1 MSPVRNRSLSTSN
14 ISGGTPTPHS
24 LATNRTREHCM
35 GKYAIRRVLLF
46 IPTLLLATVMVF
58 ALFWIVPGDPALT
71 ILGGGEG
78 DSGTVSPEQLE
89 QLRQRLGLHRPM
101 YVQYVSWLWSVLCGD
116 LSTSLWYKTP
126 VWAQLKDRFL
136 VTMELAIMAILLA
149 FWAAVPLGVISA
161 VKQDTGFD
169 YASRV
174 FSVIGIAL
182 PTFWLGILIVYALAS
197 FFEWLPPL
205 GYATLRDDP
214 FMNLQQLI
222 LPALTLAF
230 TDLAFTS
237 RVTRS
242 SMLEVMR
249 EDYLRTARA
258 KGLVERLVVGRHAL
272 KNALLPVL
280 TVSGY
285 QFARL
290 LGGVIIVESIFVVPG
305 MGTLLI
311 DSIIHRDFIVL
322 QAIVLLIAAVV
333 LILNLMVD
341 LSYGVLDPRVR
352 YQ

>member
-1 MSPVRNRSLSTSN
+1 
-14 ISGGTPTPHS
+14 
-24 LATNRTREHCM
+24 M
-35 GKYAIRRVLLF
+35 GKYAIRRALLF
-46 IPTLLLATVMVF
+46 IPTLLVATILVF
-58 ALFWIVPGDPALT
+58 TLFWVVPGDPALT
-71 ILGGGEG
+71 ILAGGEG
-78 DSGTVSPEQLE
+78 DSGAVSPEQLQ
-89 QLRQRLGLHRPM
+89 QLRQTLGLDRPI
-101 YVQYVSWLWSVLCGD
+101 YVQYASWLTNALRGD
-116 LSTSLWYKTP
+116 LGTSLWYKTP
-126 VWAQLKDRFL
+126 VWNQLKDRFL
-136 VTMELAIMAILLA
+136 VTMELAVMAIVLA
-149 FWAAVPLGVISA
+149 ICAAVPLGVISA
-161 VKQDTGFD
+161 VKQDTRLD
-169 YASRV
+169 YLSRI
-174 FSVIGIAL
+174 FSSIGIAL
-182 PTFWLGILIVYALAS
+182 PTFWFGILIVYAFAT

-205 GYATLRDDP
+205 GYATLWDDP
-214 FMNLQQLI
+214 LLNLQQLI

-230 TDLAFTS
+230 NDLAFMA

-258 KGLVERLVVGRHAL
+258 KGLVELRVIGRHAL

>member
-1 MSPVRNRSLSTSN
+1 
-14 ISGGTPTPHS
+14 
-24 LATNRTREHCM
+24 M
-35 GKYAIRRVLLF
+35 GKYAIRRALLF
-46 IPTLLLATVMVF
+46 IPTLLVATILVF
-58 ALFWIVPGDPALT
+58 TLFWIVPGDPALT
-71 ILGGGEG
+71 ILAGGEG
-78 DSGTVSPEQLE
+78 ESGSVSVEQLQ
-89 QLRQRLGLHRPM
+89 QLRQTLGLDRPIH
-101 YVQYVSWLWSVLCGD
+101 VQYASWLWNVLRGD
-116 LSTSLWYKTP
+116 LGTSLWYKTP
-126 VWAQLKDRFL
+126 VWNQLKDRFL
-136 VTMELAIMAILLA
+136 VTMELAVMAIVLA
-149 FWAAVPLGVISA
+149 VCAAVPLGVISA
-161 VKQDTGFD
+161 VKQDTGLD
-169 YASRV
+169 YLSRI
-174 FSVIGIAL
+174 FSSIGIAL

-205 GYATLRDDP
+205 GYATVWDDP
-214 FMNLQQLI
+214 LLNLQQLI

-230 TDLAFTS
+230 NDLAFTA

-242 SMLEVMR
+242 SMLEVLR

-258 KGLVERLVVGRHAL
+258 KGLVERLVIGRHAL

>member
-1 MSPVRNRSLSTSN
+1 
-14 ISGGTPTPHS
+14 
-24 LATNRTREHCM
+24 M
-35 GKYAIRRVLLF
+35 GKYAIRRALLF
-46 IPTLLLATVMVF
+46 IPTLLVATILVF
-58 ALFWIVPGDPALT
+58 TLFWVVPGDPALT
-71 ILGGGEG
+71 ILAGGEG
-78 DSGTVSPEQLE
+78 DSGAVSPEQLQ
-89 QLRQRLGLHRPM
+89 QLRQTLGLDRPI
-101 YVQYVSWLWSVLCGD
+101 YVQYASWLTNALRGD
-116 LSTSLWYKTP
+116 LGMSLWYKTP
-126 VWAQLKDRFL
+126 VWNQLKDRFL
-136 VTMELAIMAILLA
+136 VTMELAVMAIVLA
-149 FWAAVPLGVISA
+149 ICAVVPLGVISA
-161 VKQDTGFD
+161 VKQDTRLD
-169 YASRV
+169 YLSRI
-174 FSVIGIAL
+174 FSSIGIAL
-182 PTFWLGILIVYALAS
+182 PTFWFGILIVYAFAT

-205 GYATLRDDP
+205 GYATLWDDP
-214 FMNLQQLI
+214 LLNLQQLI

-230 TDLAFTS
+230 NDLAFTA

-258 KGLVERLVVGRHAL
+258 KGLVELRVIGRHAL

-322 QAIVLLIAAVV
+322 QAIVVLIAAVV
-333 LILNLMVD
+333 LILNLVVD
-341 LSYGVLDPRVR
+341 LAYGVVDPRVR

>member
-1 MSPVRNRSLSTSN
+1 
-14 ISGGTPTPHS
+14 
-24 LATNRTREHCM
+24 M
-35 GKYAIRRVLLF
+35 GKYAIRRTLLF
-46 IPTLLLATVMVF
+46 IPTLLVATILVF
-58 ALFWIVPGDPALT
+58 TLFWIVPGDPALT
-71 ILGGGEG
+71 ILAGGEG
-78 DSGTVSPEQLE
+78 DSGAVLPEQLQ
-89 QLRQRLGLHRPM
+89 QLRQTLGLDRPI
-101 YVQYVSWLWSVLCGD
+101 YVQYASWLTNVLRGD
-116 LSTSLWYKTP
+116 LGTSLWYKTP
-126 VWAQLKDRFL
+126 VWNQLKDRFL
-136 VTMELAIMAILLA
+136 VTMELAVMAIVLA
-149 FWAAVPLGVISA
+149 IGAAVPLGVISA
-161 VKQDTGFD
+161 VKQDTGLD
-169 YASRV
+169 YLSRM
-174 FSVIGIAL
+174 FSSIGIAL
-182 PTFWLGILIVYALAS
+182 PTFWLGILIVYAFAT

-205 GYATLRDDP
+205 GYATLWDDP
-214 FMNLQQLI
+214 LLNLQQLI

-230 TDLAFTS
+230 NDLAFTA

-258 KGLVERLVVGRHAL
+258 KGLVEMRVIGRHAL

>member
-1 MSPVRNRSLSTSN
+1 
-14 ISGGTPTPHS
+14 
-24 LATNRTREHCM
+24 M
-35 GKYAIRRVLLF
+35 GKYALRRTLLF
-46 IPTLLLATVMVF
+46 IPTLLVATILVF
-58 ALFWIVPGDPALT
+58 TLFWIVPGDPALT
-71 ILGGGEG
+71 ILAGGEG
-78 DSGTVSPEQLE
+78 DSGAVLPEQLQ
-89 QLRQRLGLHRPM
+89 QLRQTLGLDRPI
-101 YVQYVSWLWSVLCGD
+101 YVQYASWLTNALRGD
-116 LSTSLWYKTP
+116 LGTSLWYKTP
-126 VWAQLKDRFL
+126 VWHQLKDRFL
-136 VTMELAIMAILLA
+136 VTMELAVMAIVLA
-149 FWAAVPLGVISA
+149 ICAAVPLGVISA
-161 VKQDTGFD
+161 VKQDTGLD
-169 YASRV
+169 YLSRI
-174 FSVIGIAL
+174 FSSIGIAL
-182 PTFWLGILIVYALAS
+182 PTFWFGILIVYAFAT

-205 GYATLRDDP
+205 GYATLWDDP
-214 FMNLQQLI
+214 LLNLQQLI

-230 TDLAFTS
+230 NDLAFTA

-258 KGLVERLVVGRHAL
+258 KGLVELRVIGRHAL

>member
-1 MSPVRNRSLSTSN
+1 
-14 ISGGTPTPHS
+14 
-24 LATNRTREHCM
+24 M
-35 GKYAIRRVLLF
+35 GQYAMRRMLLF
-46 IPTLLLATVMVF
+46 IPTLLLATVIVF
-58 ALFWIVPGDPALT
+58 ALFWIGPCGPALT

-78 DSGTVSPEQLE
+78 DSGTVSPEQLQ
-89 QLRQRLGLHRPM
+89 QLRQRLGLHRPI

-116 LSTSLWYKTP
+116 LGTSLWYKTP

-149 FWAAVPLGVISA
+149 FWAAVPLGITSA

-169 YASRV
+169 YGSRI
-174 FSVIGIAL
+174 FCVIGIAL

-197 FFEWLPPL
+197 WFQWLPPL
-205 GYATLRDDP
+205 GYATLWDDP
-214 FMNLQQLI
+214 LLNLQQLI
-222 LPALTLAF
+222 FPALTLAF
-230 TDLAFTS
+230 ADLAFVA

-242 SMLEVMR
+242 TMLEVMR

-258 KGLVERLVVGRHAL
+258 KGMREMTVIGRHAL
-272 KNALLPVL
+272 KNALLPVV

-285 QFARL
+285 QFGRL
-290 LGGVIIVESIFVVPG
+290 LGGVVIVESIFVVPG

-311 DSIIHRDFIVL
+311 DSIVHRDFIVI

-333 LILNLMVD
+333 LILNLLID
-341 LSYGVLDPRVR
+341 LLYGVLDPRIR

>member
-1 MSPVRNRSLSTSN
+1 
-14 ISGGTPTPHS
+14 
-24 LATNRTREHCM
+24 M
-35 GKYAIRRVLLF
+35 GKYAIRRALLF
-46 IPTLLLATVMVF
+46 IPTLLVATILVF
-58 ALFWIVPGDPALT
+58 TLFWIVPGDPALT
-71 ILGGGEG
+71 ILAGGEG
-78 DSGTVSPEQLE
+78 DSGAVLPEQLQ
-89 QLRQRLGLHRPM
+89 QLRQTLGLDRPI
-101 YVQYVSWLWSVLCGD
+101 YVQYASWLTNALRGD
-116 LSTSLWYKTP
+116 LGTSLWYKTP
-126 VWAQLKDRFL
+126 VWNQLKDRFL
-136 VTMELAIMAILLA
+136 VTMELAVMAIVLA
-149 FWAAVPLGVISA
+149 IGAAVPLGVISA
-161 VKQDTGFD
+161 VKQDTGLD
-169 YASRV
+169 YLSRI
-174 FSVIGIAL
+174 FSSIGIAL
-182 PTFWLGILIVYALAS
+182 PTFWFGILIVYAFAT

-205 GYATLRDDP
+205 GYATLWDDP
-214 FMNLQQLI
+214 LLNLQQLI

-230 TDLAFTS
+230 NDLAFMA

-258 KGLVERLVVGRHAL
+258 KGLVELRVIGRHAL

>member
-1 MSPVRNRSLSTSN
+1 
-14 ISGGTPTPHS
+14 
-24 LATNRTREHCM
+24 M
-35 GKYAIRRVLLF
+35 GKYAIRRALLF
-46 IPTLLLATVMVF
+46 IPTLLVATILVF
-58 ALFWIVPGDPALT
+58 TLFWIVPGDPALT
-71 ILGGGEG
+71 ILAGGEG
-78 DSGTVSPEQLE
+78 DSGAVLPEQLQ
-89 QLRQRLGLHRPM
+89 QLRQTLGLDRPI
-101 YVQYVSWLWSVLCGD
+101 YVQYASWLTNVLRGD
-116 LSTSLWYKTP
+116 LGTSLWYKTP
-126 VWAQLKDRFL
+126 VWNHLKDRFL
-136 VTMELAIMAILLA
+136 VTMELAVMAIVLA
-149 FWAAVPLGVISA
+149 IGAAVPLGVISA
-161 VKQDTGFD
+161 VKQDTGLD
-169 YASRV
+169 YLSRM
-174 FSVIGIAL
+174 FSSIGIAL
-182 PTFWLGILIVYALAS
+182 PTFWLGILIVYAFAT

-205 GYATLRDDP
+205 GYATLWDDP
-214 FMNLQQLI
+214 LLNLQQLI

-230 TDLAFTS
+230 NDLAFTA

-258 KGLVERLVVGRHAL
+258 KGLVEMRVIGRHAL

>member
-1 MSPVRNRSLSTSN
+1 
-14 ISGGTPTPHS
+14 
-24 LATNRTREHCM
+24 M
-35 GKYAIRRVLLF
+35 GQYAIRRALLF
-46 IPTLLLATVMVF
+46 IPTLLVATILVF

-71 ILGGGEG
+71 ILAGGEG
-78 DSGTVSPEQLE
+78 DSGSVTQEQLQ
-89 QLRQRLGLHRPM
+89 QLRQTLGLDRPV
-101 YVQYVSWLWSVLCGD
+101 YVQYTTWLANVLRGD
-116 LSTSLWYKTP
+116 LGTSLWYKTP
-126 VWAQLKDRFL
+126 VWSHLKDRFL
-136 VTMELAIMAILLA
+136 VTMELAVMAIVLA
-149 FWAAVPLGVISA
+149 FCAAVPLGVVSA

-169 YASRV
+169 YVSRI
-174 FSVIGIAL
+174 FSSIGIAL

-197 FFEWLPPL
+197 FFQWLPPL
-205 GYATLRDDP
+205 GYATVWDDP
-214 FMNLQQLI
+214 LLNLQQLI
-222 LPALTLAF
+222 FPALTLAF
-230 TDLAFTS
+230 SDLAFVA

-242 SMLEVMR
+242 SMLEVMG

-258 KGLVERLVVGRHAL
+258 KGLIETLVIGRHAL

-311 DSIIHRDFIVL
+311 DSIVHRDFIVI
-322 QAIVLLIAAVV
+322 QAIVLLVAVVV
-333 LILNLMVD
+333 LILNLVID